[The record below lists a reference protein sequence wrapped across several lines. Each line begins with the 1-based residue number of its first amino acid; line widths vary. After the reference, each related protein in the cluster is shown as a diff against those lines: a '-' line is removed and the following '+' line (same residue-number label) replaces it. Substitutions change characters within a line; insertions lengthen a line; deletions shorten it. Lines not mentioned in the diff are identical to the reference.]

1 MAQPPKDIQA
11 KMRQM
16 AEEQR
21 VRNQLKSQYDAEMAK
36 RYSRDMVP
44 FAQWMAS
51 RDKPG
56 MAKGG
61 AKRVLPAERREANLA
76 KFLEPSAEKRR
87 MYHGTRAANKRSIS
101 KPGDQGIEEF
111 KHGLRGMTFVSP
123 DSKFANSYAGAR
135 LTPGA
140 LEESGWTPTM
150 YPVHV
155 QVKNPFDYENPEHIE
170 GILPH
175 LPFGTDY
182 KWSVVHKKTP
192 DEMRKELGEG
202 RWEILEDTDVVEA
215 VRNAGHDAMYMKEN
229 GVKNLGVFDAKKI
242 KSAIGNRGTYDTR
255 KADITKA
262 GGGEVKP
269 ANLDQMRLELNKIG
283 MHSPMEK
290 AAMSVPRTKGTA
302 QEFMTE
308 MQKQPGFRNEE
319 LADRPIKP
327 REGKMTKEEFVKHVK
342 GHKAPQIDVEHRYA
356 EDDQTHHDE
365 YTHPGGENYREI
377 FLKRPAWK
385 GDERIMGKEAELR
398 RLPPEDSAWRQRVQ
412 GELDEL
418 RARKEAHGEVFG
430 GVPQHFGGEPGIV
443 ASLRV
448 KDRQGPRGEKI
459 YHIEEVQSD
468 WHQQGRKQG
477 YRDENQRAEM
487 LAKMEDAK
495 RNHQNFLSAM
505 KEKYGGEGL
514 QYARM
519 MTEEEKTMARRLA
532 DMPEAIRQ
540 AGGTWR
546 DMVPDAP
553 HKKSWHELALK
564 HALIEAV
571 QGGYHGIAITP
582 GEQQADRYDLSKQ
595 ISSLMFYA
603 EPGSESGVLRALD
616 HHGDRVINE
625 TVPVSKLDDYVGKE
639 AAKKLLEQQPEENDH
654 FTGLPSQFRTLN
666 GVDLKVGG
674 EGMKGFYDKI
684 VVDFLN
690 KLGKKHG
697 AQVGRVPLNL
707 AGRDTSRDAEAD
719 KLLDELG
726 VEVPKVKAPMLHY
739 FPITESLR
747 KQIKTEGL
755 PQYAEGG
762 DIE

>member
-1 MAQPPKDIQA
+1 MAQPPKDTQA

-21 VRNQLKSQYDAEMAK
+21 IRNQLKAQYDAEMAK
-36 RYSRDMVP
+36 RYTRDMP
-44 FAQWMAS
+44 SFNEWMA
-51 RDKPG
+51 
-56 MAKGG
+56 AK
-61 AKRVLPAERREANLA
+61 
-76 KFLEPSAEKRR
+76 EPQK
-87 MYHGTRAANKRSIS
+87 M
-101 KPGDQGIEEF
+101 
-111 KHGLRGMTFVSP
+111 
-123 DSKFANSYAGAR
+123 
-135 LTPGA
+135 
-140 LEESGWTPTM
+140 
-150 YPVHV
+150 
-155 QVKNPFDYENPEHIE
+155 
-170 GILPH
+170 
-175 LPFGTDY
+175 
-182 KWSVVHKKTP
+182 
-192 DEMRKELGEG
+192 
-202 RWEILEDTDVVEA
+202 
-215 VRNAGHDAMYMKEN
+215 
-229 GVKNLGVFDAKKI
+229 
-242 KSAIGNRGTYDTR
+242 
-255 KADITKA
+255 A
-262 GGGEVKP
+262 GGGP
-269 ANLDQMRLELNKIG
+269 TQDQMRLELNRIG

-302 QEFMTE
+302 QEFMAE
-308 MQKQPGFRNEE
+308 MQKQPGFRAEE
-319 LADRPIKP
+319 LADRPIQP

-342 GHKAPQIDVEHRYA
+342 SQKAPNIIADVREGN
-356 EDDQTHHDE
+356 DTHHE
-365 YTHPGGENYREI
+365 EWTHPGGENYREI
-377 FLKRPAWK
+377 LLKRPAWK
-385 GDERIMGKEAELR
+385 GDEFIMGKEAELR
-398 RLPPEDSAWRQRVQ
+398 RLPPEDTAWRQRVQ
-412 GELDEL
+412 RELDEVKTL
-418 RARKEAHGEVFG
+418 KEKHGEVFR

-564 HALIEAV
+564 HALTEAAK
-571 QGGYHGIAITP
+571 GGYHGIAITP

-603 EPGSESGVLRALD
+603 DPGSESGVLRALD
-616 HHGDRVINE
+616 HHGDRVISE

-654 FTGLPSQFRTLN
+654 LTGLPSQFRTLN
-666 GVDLKVGG
+666 GVDLKIGG

-707 AGRDTSRDAEAD
+707 AGRDTSRDDEAD
-719 KLLDELG
+719 KLLDDLG
-726 VEVPKVKAPMLHY
+726 VEAPKVQAPMLHY
-739 FPITESLR
+739 FPITDSLR

-755 PQYAEGG
+755 PQYADGG
-762 DIE
+762 DVE